1 MQVPAKVRKNLGKRI
16 RQLRLK
22 RGWSQEELALKGK
35 LGRSFAGSVERG
47 ERDIRI
53 QTLCKLAD
61 VFEITLSELFKDTD
75 SYK

>member
-16 RQLRLK
+16 RQLREK
-22 RGWSQEELALKGK
+22 RGWSQEEFALKGK

-61 VFEITLSELFKDTD
+61 VFGITLSELFKGTD
-75 SYK
+75 GYK